1 MKILFKY
8 ITEVYLKMIHQNVS
22 RSFYLDF
29 DFSYDSLFKII
40 IFYWA
45 PEPGPRTQLVKYD
58 GR

>member
-1 MKILFKY
+1 
-8 ITEVYLKMIHQNVS
+8 MIHQNVS

-29 DFSYDSLFKII
+29 DFSYDLLFKII
-40 IFYWA
+40 IFHWE